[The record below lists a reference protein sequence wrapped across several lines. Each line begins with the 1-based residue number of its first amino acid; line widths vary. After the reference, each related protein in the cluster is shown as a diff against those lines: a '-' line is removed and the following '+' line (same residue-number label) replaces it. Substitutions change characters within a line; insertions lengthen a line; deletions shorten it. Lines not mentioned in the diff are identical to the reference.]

1 MKERCRGDG
10 GAMKGR
16 WRSDVGAI
24 KVQCNVNFK
33 KER

>member
-1 MKERCRGDG
+1 MKERCRSDE
-10 GAMKGR
+10 GAMEER

-24 KVQCNVNFK
+24 KVPCNKNFK